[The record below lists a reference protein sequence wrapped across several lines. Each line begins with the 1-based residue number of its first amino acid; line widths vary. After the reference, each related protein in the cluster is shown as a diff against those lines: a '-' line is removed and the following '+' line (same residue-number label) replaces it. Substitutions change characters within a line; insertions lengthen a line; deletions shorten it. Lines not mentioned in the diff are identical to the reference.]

1 MADNFVSMIV
11 TPLSRETL
19 LQAVNVLPAG
29 PQILARLGT
38 LLRDD
43 STNVE
48 DVVAVIR
55 RDNALTARVLRVANS
70 VAYRGE
76 EPVASLEEALVRVG
90 FAEIYRITGF
100 AVAAQVAGQFLPLYE
115 TTGAQ
120 LRENALL
127 TALIMEALADA
138 AGFDPRAAYTAGLLR
153 GTGKI
158 ALDRAAKTANL
169 EVSYD
174 SGFGPLA
181 DWEKA
186 TLGLSN
192 CEASAVVL
200 EGWRFSSVTIDAI
213 HDHYAPP
220 GEKSLALLLNL
231 AAGVAER
238 CGHGLPGEVSYW
250 DVAGERLLGCGIG
263 SEQLDEATRRALESF
278 GPVRM
283 AVA

>member
-1 MADNFVSMIV
+1 MIV

-19 LQAVNVLPAG
+19 LHAVNVLPAG

-38 LLRDD
+38 LLRDE
-43 STNVE
+43 SANVDE
-48 DVVAVIR
+48 VVAEIR

-90 FAEIYRITGF
+90 FTEIYRVTGF
-100 AVAAQVAGQFLPLYE
+100 AVAAQVAGQYLPLYE
-115 TTGAQ
+115 VSGAQ

-127 TALIMEALADA
+127 TALIMEGLAET

-153 GTGKI
+153 STGRI
-158 ALDRAAKTANL
+158 AVDRAACAAGCEETYQSA
-169 EVSYD
+169 
-174 SGFGPLA
+174 FGPLA
-181 DWEKA
+181 DWERGL
-186 TLGLSN
+186 LGFSN
-192 CEASAVVL
+192 GEAAEVVL
-200 EGWRFSSVTIDAI
+200 EGWRFPKSIIEAI
-213 HDHYAPP
+213 RDHYAPT
-220 GEKSLALLLNL
+220 EANSFAHLLNL
-231 AAGVAER
+231 AAGAAER

-250 DVAGERLLGCGIG
+250 DLTGERLLASGIG
-263 SEQLDEATRRALESF
+263 AEQMDEATRRALESF